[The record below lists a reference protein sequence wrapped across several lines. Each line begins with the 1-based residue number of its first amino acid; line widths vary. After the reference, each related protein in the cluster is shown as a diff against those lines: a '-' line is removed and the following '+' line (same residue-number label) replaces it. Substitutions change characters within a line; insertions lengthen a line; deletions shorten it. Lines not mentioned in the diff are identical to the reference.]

1 MVEFT
6 DQVHA
11 CRAASVPAISVVTV
25 EQKDVRQHLCQYA
38 VTRGSQKTGVRPR
51 VFEWRLV
58 DGFKELAV
66 YKKVNKTTQVME
78 SAKTNPISSVQ
89 RLSTSKAQFIT
100 HKTVQKVP
108 RFHSLLNG

>member
-1 MVEFT
+1 MVDFT

-38 VTRGSQKTGVRPR
+38 VTRGNQKTGVRPR

-66 YKKVNKTTQVME
+66 YKKVNKSTQIMDN
-78 SAKTNPISSVQ
+78 AKDQSD
-89 RLSTSKAQFIT
+89 FIGT
-100 HKTVQKVP
+100 KVEYVKGAHYYP
-108 RFHSLLNG
+108 KNGA

>member
-58 DGFKELAV
+58 DGFKELIRLQKGKQNYASNGQC
-66 YKKVNKTTQVME
+66 KR
-78 SAKTNPISSVQ
+78 PI
-89 RLSTSKAQFIT
+89 
-100 HKTVQKVP
+100 
-108 RFHSLLNG
+108 RFHRYKG